1 MSSATPSIP
10 LFGDAYL
17 ADTRHLSLEEHGAY
31 LQLLMIAWRI
41 EGCCLPDDDARLAR
55 MLGVTAAKW
64 RKLKPSVMAFWTLQ
78 DGAWKQARLTKER
91 EFVEQ
96 KRAKN
101 KAAAE
106 TRWSVQG
113 AENIDGE
120 ECERISERNAPPPP
134 PKKEGS
140 VANATVGEADD
151 PVKVLFDTGVQL
163 LTAAGQTEKQARS
176 LIGKW
181 RKGRS
186 DGDVLTALIDCRAR
200 AISEPVE
207 WLQKRF
213 GGVKHVSASGYE
225 YRGSDADILR
235 EAERRGDMATYWAV
249 KGQSESTGPPKR
261 TAEPPADP
269 KVASILGQATSSLRL
284 PREQRA
290 RA

>member
-1 MSSATPSIP
+1 MSSAVPAIP

-31 LQLLMIAWRI
+31 LQLIMIAWRI
-41 EGCCLPDDDARLAR
+41 KGCCLPDDDARLAR
-55 MLGVTAAKW
+55 MLGVTGARW
-64 RKLKPSVMAFWTLQ
+64 RKLKPVVMAFWTLEN
-78 DGAWKQARLTKER
+78 GVWKQARLSKER
-91 EFVEQ
+91 TFVEE

-101 KAAAE
+101 KASADA
-106 TRWSVQG
+106 RWSKQP
-113 AENIDGE
+113 AENTRDE

-134 PKKEGS
+134 PKEEGS

-151 PVKVLFDTGVQL
+151 PVKALFDTGVSL

-200 AISEPVE
+200 AISNPVE

-213 GGVKHVSASGYE
+213 GGVKFVSASGYE
-225 YRGSDADILR
+225 YRGSDSEIMR
-235 EAERRGDMATYWAV
+235 EAERRGDMATFWAV
-249 KGQSESTGPPKR
+249 KGQPAGPAPMKPKR
-261 TAEPPADP
+261 EPAADP
-269 KVASILGQATSSLRL
+269 NVARLVTQATQSLRVASGGR
-284 PREQRA
+284 P
-290 RA
+290 

>member
-1 MSSATPSIP
+1 MSSAVPAIP

-31 LQLLMIAWRI
+31 LQLIMIAWRI
-41 EGCCLPDDDARLAR
+41 DGCCLPDDDARLAR
-55 MLGVTAAKW
+55 MLGVTAARW
-64 RKLKPSVMAFWTLQ
+64 RKLKPVVMAFWTLE
-78 DGAWKQARLTKER
+78 GGSWKQARLTKER
-91 EFVEQ
+91 QFVEE

-101 KAAAE
+101 KASADA
-106 TRWSVQG
+106 RWSKQPI
-113 AENIDGE
+113 ENAQGE

-140 VANATVGEADD
+140 VANATGGEAAD
-151 PVKVLFDTGVQL
+151 PVKELFDAGVKL
-163 LTAAGQTEKQARS
+163 LTAAGQSEKQARS

-200 AISEPVE
+200 AISDPVE

-225 YRGSDADILR
+225 YRGSNRDIMR
-235 EAERRGDMATYWAV
+235 EAERRADW
-249 KGQSESTGPPKR
+249 STFHAMKAAIADAPPAPKR
-261 TAEPPADP
+261 SPDPPADP
-269 KVASILGQATSSLRL
+269 NVARLIGQATQGLRVAAGG
-284 PREQRA
+284 RS
-290 RA
+290 

>member
-31 LQLLMIAWRI
+31 LQLLMIAWRT
-41 EGCCLPDDDARLAR
+41 EGCCLPDDDSRLAR
-55 MLGVTAAKW
+55 MLGVTAARW
-64 RKLKPSVMAFWTLQ
+64 RKLKPTVMAFWTL
-78 DGAWKQARLTKER
+78 DGGQWKQARLSKER
-91 EFVEQ
+91 QFVEE

-101 KAAAE
+101 RASADA
-106 TRWSVQG
+106 RWKGQAS
-113 AENIDGE
+113 ENKEGD

-140 VANATVGEADD
+140 VADATVGEADD
-151 PVKVLFDTGVQL
+151 PLKAVFDLGVQIL
-163 LTAAGQTEKQARS
+163 VAAGQTEKQARS

-200 AISEPVE
+200 NISNPVE

-225 YRGSDADILR
+225 YRGSDRDIMR
-235 EAERRGDMATYWAV
+235 EAERRGDMATFWAV
-249 KGQSESTGPPKR
+249 KGQVDAPPPKPR
-261 TAEPPADP
+261 PPPAIDP
-269 KVASILGQATSSLRL
+269 NVSQLVGQAARSLRVAAGN
-284 PREQRA
+284 RA
-290 RA
+290 